1 MEEQLKKIGKRQKP
15 VLPESLQDSKVLAL
29 EIVKVA
35 WDRNAYQTKIYDVR
49 KLIDYTDLFV
59 VLSGRSERQVASIAD
74 SIQAEMKAAGAI
86 PIGVEGRQSGTWIL
100 LDYGSVVV
108 HIFTRD
114 AREYYDLDRLWADA
128 PLVSARAPMGF
139 RFRPGRIVRFLKVD
153 FGKPLIKLKSFVVQ
167 IVDSVTKAIIPRR
180 CASCGAI
187 FVLEGLALPFVP
199 SAPRQF
205 FH

>member
-100 LDYGSVVV
+100 LDYGSVIV

-128 PLVSARAPMGF
+128 PLVKVQEPQWVLDFARDESY
-139 RFRPGRIVRFLKVD
+139 D
-153 FGKPLIKLKSFVVQ
+153 F
-167 IVDSVTKAIIPRR
+167 
-180 CASCGAI
+180 
-187 FVLEGLALPFVP
+187 
-199 SAPRQF
+199 
-205 FH
+205 

>member
-100 LDYGSVVV
+100 LDYGSVIV

-128 PLVSARAPMGF
+128 PLVKVQEPQW
-139 RFRPGRIVRFLKVD
+139 VVD
-153 FGKPLIKLKSFVVQ
+153 FARDESYDF
-167 IVDSVTKAIIPRR
+167 
-180 CASCGAI
+180 
-187 FVLEGLALPFVP
+187 
-199 SAPRQF
+199 
-205 FH
+205 

>member
-74 SIQAEMKAAGAI
+74 SIQAEMKAAGAV

-128 PLVSARAPMGF
+128 PLVKVQEPQWVLDFARDESY
-139 RFRPGRIVRFLKVD
+139 D
-153 FGKPLIKLKSFVVQ
+153 F
-167 IVDSVTKAIIPRR
+167 
-180 CASCGAI
+180 
-187 FVLEGLALPFVP
+187 
-199 SAPRQF
+199 
-205 FH
+205 

>member
-86 PIGVEGRQSGTWIL
+86 PIGVEGCQSGTWIL

-108 HIFTRD
+108 HIFTID

-128 PLVSARAPMGF
+128 PLVKVQEPQWVLDFARDESY
-139 RFRPGRIVRFLKVD
+139 D
-153 FGKPLIKLKSFVVQ
+153 F
-167 IVDSVTKAIIPRR
+167 
-180 CASCGAI
+180 
-187 FVLEGLALPFVP
+187 
-199 SAPRQF
+199 
-205 FH
+205 

>member
-100 LDYGSVVV
+100 LDYGSVVA

-128 PLVSARAPMGF
+128 PLVKVQEPQWVLDFARDESY
-139 RFRPGRIVRFLKVD
+139 D
-153 FGKPLIKLKSFVVQ
+153 F
-167 IVDSVTKAIIPRR
+167 
-180 CASCGAI
+180 
-187 FVLEGLALPFVP
+187 
-199 SAPRQF
+199 
-205 FH
+205 

>member
-74 SIQAEMKAAGAI
+74 SIQAEMKAAGAV

-100 LDYGSVVV
+100 LDYGSVIV

-128 PLVSARAPMGF
+128 PLVKVQEPQWVLDFARDESY
-139 RFRPGRIVRFLKVD
+139 D
-153 FGKPLIKLKSFVVQ
+153 F
-167 IVDSVTKAIIPRR
+167 
-180 CASCGAI
+180 
-187 FVLEGLALPFVP
+187 
-199 SAPRQF
+199 
-205 FH
+205 

>member
-1 MEEQLKKIGKRQKP
+1 MEEQLRKIGKRQKP

-128 PLVSARAPMGF
+128 PLVKVQEPQWVLDFARDESY
-139 RFRPGRIVRFLKVD
+139 D
-153 FGKPLIKLKSFVVQ
+153 F
-167 IVDSVTKAIIPRR
+167 
-180 CASCGAI
+180 
-187 FVLEGLALPFVP
+187 
-199 SAPRQF
+199 
-205 FH
+205 

>member
-15 VLPESLQDSKVLAL
+15 VLPESLQDSIVLAL

-35 WDRNAYQTKIYDVR
+35 WARNAYQTKIYDVR

-100 LDYGSVVV
+100 LDYGSVIV

-128 PLVSARAPMGF
+128 PLVKVQEPQWVLDFARDESY
-139 RFRPGRIVRFLKVD
+139 D
-153 FGKPLIKLKSFVVQ
+153 F
-167 IVDSVTKAIIPRR
+167 
-180 CASCGAI
+180 
-187 FVLEGLALPFVP
+187 
-199 SAPRQF
+199 
-205 FH
+205 

>member
-128 PLVSARAPMGF
+128 PLVKVQEPQWVLDFARDESY
-139 RFRPGRIVRFLKVD
+139 D
-153 FGKPLIKLKSFVVQ
+153 F
-167 IVDSVTKAIIPRR
+167 
-180 CASCGAI
+180 
-187 FVLEGLALPFVP
+187 
-199 SAPRQF
+199 
-205 FH
+205 